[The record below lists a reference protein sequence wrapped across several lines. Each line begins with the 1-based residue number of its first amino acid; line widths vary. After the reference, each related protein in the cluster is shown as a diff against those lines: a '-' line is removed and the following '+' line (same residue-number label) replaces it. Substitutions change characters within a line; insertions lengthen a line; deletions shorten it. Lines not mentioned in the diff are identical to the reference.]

1 MRAKESLVEVRCR
14 GCSRLLGVSKK
25 DAPLYCDE
33 MCFNDFPAV
42 STESRDALVEA
53 VYYKGR
59 YTFDRLGEMFGFTR
73 QRAQQIVSKRD
84 VRKAS

>member
-1 MRAKESLVEVRCR
+1 
-14 GCSRLLGVSKK
+14 
-25 DAPLYCDE
+25 
-33 MCFNDFPAV
+33 MCFRDFPAV

-53 VYYKGR
+53 VYFKGR
-59 YTFDRLGEMFGFTR
+59 YTFDRLGDMFGFTR

>member
-1 MRAKESLVEVRCR
+1 MA
-14 GCSRLLGVSKK
+14 KK
-25 DAPLYCDE
+25 DAPVYCDAR
-33 MCFNDFPAV
+33 CASDFPAA

-59 YTFDRLGEMFGFTR
+59 YIFDRLGDMFGFTR

-84 VRKAS
+84 VRRAS

>member
-1 MRAKESLVEVRCR
+1 MTAVEDLVEVRCR
-14 GCSRLLGVSKK
+14 GCGRMVGLGKK

-42 STESRDALVEA
+42 STEARDALIEA

-59 YTFDRLGEMFGFTR
+59 YTFDRLGEMFHFTR

-84 VRKAS
+84 VRRAS